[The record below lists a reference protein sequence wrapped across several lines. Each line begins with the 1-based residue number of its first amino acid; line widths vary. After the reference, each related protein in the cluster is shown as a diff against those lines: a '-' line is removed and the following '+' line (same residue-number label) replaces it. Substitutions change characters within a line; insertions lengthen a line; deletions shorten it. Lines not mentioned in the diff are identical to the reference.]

1 MTKLSDRLEALAEKA
16 TKGPW
21 FTDKTTHIYAP
32 DELCADDEPWVVA
45 DFAVGCGYPVS
56 QDDNNAEFVVE
67 LVNNLPTILQAL
79 KDKDL

>member
-21 FTDKTTHIYAP
+21 
-32 DELCADDEPWVVA
+32 EADYGGYL
-45 DFAVGCGYPVS
+45 AVEGGPIIAEVNPS
-56 QDDNNAEFVVE
+56 GWLDDDAGGANAAIIAE